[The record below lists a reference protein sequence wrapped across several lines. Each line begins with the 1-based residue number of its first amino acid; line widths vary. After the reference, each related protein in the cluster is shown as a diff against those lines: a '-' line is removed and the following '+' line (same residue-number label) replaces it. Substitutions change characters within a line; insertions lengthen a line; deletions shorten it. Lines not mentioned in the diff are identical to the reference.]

1 MRKASEG
8 TEGRW
13 VMMDIKKFG
22 YAVLML
28 SVLAMPFFALALNEP
43 TPPIGSQGSGI
54 DLAEIQ
60 SLIERIAQFLI
71 VVGVIVAVI
80 FIIWGG
86 VTWMAAGGNDDAVAA
101 AKNRIKNG
109 VFGAAVVLGVGV
121 ILQTLAKLVTRTFF
135 G

>member
-1 MRKASEG
+1 
-8 TEGRW
+8 
-13 VMMDIKKFG
+13 MMDIKKFG

-43 TPPIGSQGSGI
+43 TPPIGSEGSGI

-71 VVGVIVAVI
+71 LVGVIVAVI

-86 VTWMAAGGNDDAVAA
+86 ITWMAAGGNDENVEK
-101 AKNRIKNG
+101 AKSRIKNG
-109 VFGAAVVLGVGV
+109 VIGAAIVLGVGV
-121 ILQTLAKLVTRTFF
+121 ILQTVAKLVTRTFF